1 MRQVLVPLVS
11 RATVGK
17 QLGLSRQ
24 MVKVI
29 EEAALYKL
37 VKRLREGLQLDAVRS
52 GFKHAVPMPELSE
65 CVLPD
70 TSAESG

>member
-1 MRQVLVPLVS
+1 MRQTLVPLVS
-11 RATVGK
+11 RDTVGK

-37 VKRLREGLQLDAVRS
+37 VKRLREGLKLESVRR
-52 GFKHAVPMPELSE
+52 GVKHQVVMPELSE
-65 CVLPD
+65 CILPD
-70 TSAESG
+70 TLTK